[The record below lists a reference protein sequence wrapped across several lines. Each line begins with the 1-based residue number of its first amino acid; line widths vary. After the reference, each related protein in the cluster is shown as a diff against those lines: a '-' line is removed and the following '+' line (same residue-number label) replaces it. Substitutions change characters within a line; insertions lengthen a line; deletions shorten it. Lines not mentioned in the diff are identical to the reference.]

1 MKPLFTY
8 VFDAYGTLFDVH
20 SAAARHKDAIG
31 PAWER
36 LSQTWRTKHLEYT
49 WIHAGIGRMAS
60 FRTLAER
67 SLDFAIASVGG
78 LPQGMRE
85 KLLDAYM
92 TLDAYAEVPSVLTG
106 LKERGART
114 AILSNG
120 DPDMLSAAVAS
131 ARIGGLL
138 DAVLSVREAGIFKP
152 HKPVYELACTRL
164 GVRPADVS
172 FQSSN
177 RWDAAA
183 GTAFGFRAV
192 WVNRSGAPPEYPDL
206 PPAKVVA
213 DLGPLLED

>member
-1 MKPLFTY
+1 MKPLFAY

-31 PAWER
+31 PAWDR

-49 WIHAGIGRMAS
+49 WIHSAIGRMTT

-78 LPQGMRE
+78 APQGVRE

-92 TLDAYAEVPSVLTG
+92 TLDAYAEVPAVLAG
-106 LKERGART
+106 LKQKGART

-120 DPDMLSAAVAS
+120 DPDMLAAAVDS
-131 ARIGGLL
+131 ARLGGLL
-138 DAVLSVREAGIFKP
+138 DAVLSVADVGIFKP
-152 HKPVYELACTRL
+152 HKAVYELACTRL
-164 GVRPADVS
+164 RVRPAEVS

-183 GTAFGFRAV
+183 GTGFGFRAV
-192 WVNRSGAPPEYPDL
+192 WINRTGAPPEYPDL

-213 DLGPLLED
+213 DLTPLLED